1 MSDLT
6 HDDLSFLDRIGLDD
20 RIQARG
26 AADEPTRERPTFP
39 RRTMIALLVL
49 MIAMLI
55 GAVAIVQTAVP
66 YVRLAS
72 TKEFAAVAGSSP
84 TTGDELGLDD
94 VNAVRTLYS
103 AQWMMY
109 AGIVI
114 VFLLIAAIIAG
125 VWWMRSRRWDDEHDE
140 KDAMAGGGDGDVGD
154 GGGIMR
160 SDGDD
165 DEGTLDGDIG

>member
-20 RIQARG
+20 RIQARAG
-26 AADEPTRERPTFP
+26 ADEPARTRPAFP

-55 GAVAIVQTAVP
+55 GAVAIIQTAVP

-72 TKEFAAVAGSSP
+72 TKEFATVAGSSSSA
-84 TTGDELGLDD
+84 GDELGLDD
-94 VNAVRTLYS
+94 VNAVKTLYS

-125 VWWMRSRRWDDEHDE
+125 VWWLRSRRWDDEHDE
-140 KDAMAGGGDGDVGD
+140 KDAMAGGGDRVAGD

-160 SDGDD
+160 ADGDD
-165 DEGTLDGDIG
+165 DEGTLDSDIG